1 VILFQVLLL
10 VTIGAAK
17 FTEFCM
23 FRVRTAFLWVG
34 LERVSLVGWTGVQF
48 HFKYALRLAMLHQV
62 LSLENIELGLVVRES
77 LMF

>member
-1 VILFQVLLL
+1 
-10 VTIGAAK
+10 
-17 FTEFCM
+17 M
-23 FRVRTAFLWVG
+23 FRVRTAFLWVRLG
-34 LERVSLVGWTGVQF
+34 TGYSLVGWVGTGYSLVGWIRVQF